1 MAKLRIARNLEAS
14 IIEHLKDHLAIA
26 QWDDVIIEK
35 SFSRIYGLQMSENS
49 KQAAICVRAS
59 DTNRKRIEIGS
70 DAMLRSQLILL
81 DVFATSDGQRLDLVD
96 FLGSILI
103 GGIPYYNYNI
113 FNGVVMERVQ
123 HGVIRVLTLE
133 DKPVQF
139 GVDKSSLDVQDRYR
153 HLISLSCSLS
163 HPEMPHCL
171 GD

>member
-1 MAKLRIARNLEAS
+1 MAKLRIARNMENS

-26 QWDDVIIEK
+26 QWDDVIVEK
-35 SFSRIYGLQMSENS
+35 SFNRIYGLQMNENT

-59 DTNRKRIEIGS
+59 DTNRKRLEIGS
-70 DAMLRSQLILL
+70 DAMIRSQLVML

-96 FLGSILI
+96 FLGSLLI
-103 GGIPYYNYNI
+103 SGVPFYKYNI

-123 HGVIRVLTLE
+123 YGIIRILTIE

-153 HLISLSCSLS
+153 HLITLNCSLS
-163 HPEMPHCL
+163 HPEMPYCT
-171 GD
+171 GE